1 MAQAFKRWVY
11 FLSAVLVSGCTLV
24 DEDLAGCENEC
35 RIDYE
40 LQLVTN
46 MSAQLQTALSLET
59 DISVSAALHKDL
71 QEVFTDFAH
80 DVDLSFFDTGDP
92 PVLLHHENHLM
103 DGSQSSYTL
112 HIPVRDY
119 CHLAVANLSRVPG
132 VMLDGSG
139 LLGETRLHQEE
150 SDTLDSHGSS
160 IFTARKT
167 LEMSS
172 DPEQTFDVNLFMANC
187 SEVLVV
193 DTLGSGVKDVK
204 VFASGFATD
213 FLLADSLYFFSG
225 TPVFR
230 TRKLEP
236 EEGEST
242 EMCFVCVNFPSRDVE
257 KSKMVIEV
265 DDPEVEESAPDP
277 LWNFRVY
284 ATLADGTVT
293 ETLLGVRKPVQA
305 AHLRVIKARM
315 FPDGAAEPEDHSVGM
330 SITLDWSPGIESE
343 IDL

>member
-1 MAQAFKRWVY
+1 MAQASKRWIY
-11 FLSAVLVSGCTLV
+11 LFSAFLISGCTLV
-24 DEDLAGCENEC
+24 DENLADCESGCQ
-35 RIDYE
+35 IDYE

-46 MSAQLQTALSLET
+46 MSAQLQAALSLET

-160 IFTARKT
+160 IFAARKT
-167 LEMSS
+167 LKMSS
-172 DPEQTFDVNLFMANC
+172 DQEQTFDVNLFMANC

-213 FLLADSLYFFSG
+213 FSLADSLYLFAR

-230 TRKLEP
+230 TRQLEM

-242 EMCFVCVNFPSRDVE
+242 EMCFVCVNFPSRDVVE
-257 KSKMVIEV
+257 GKSVIEV
-265 DDPEVEESAPDP
+265 DDPDVEESALNP
-277 LWNFRVY
+277 LWDFRVY
-284 ATLADGTVT
+284 ASLPDGTVT
-293 ETLLGVRKPVQA
+293 ETVLGVKKPVHA

-315 FPDGAAEPEDHSVGM
+315 FPDGTAESEDQSVGM
-330 SITLDWSPGIESE
+330 SVTLDWSPGIEGE